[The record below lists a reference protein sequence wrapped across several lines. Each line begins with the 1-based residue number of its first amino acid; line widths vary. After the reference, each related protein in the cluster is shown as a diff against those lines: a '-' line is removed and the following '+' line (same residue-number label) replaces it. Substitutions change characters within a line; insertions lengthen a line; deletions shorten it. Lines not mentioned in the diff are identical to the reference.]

1 MKQGFIINGILMLAA
16 FALEAEGQSM
26 YTPGMVRDGK
36 NLRAPLD
43 PPEQPVGAK
52 AWLVEPDIELHCF
65 DMGKGKNILIVHGG
79 PGYPPSSPWPG
90 MVPLKGE
97 YRMHFYHQRGCGR
110 STRPVDKFTS
120 SNYFQ
125 NMMTLDKALGLGA
138 QIADIERIR
147 RILGDEELI
156 IVGHSFGGFIASL
169 YAVEFPEHVR
179 ALVLVAPADA
189 LVMPAKGGGLFEEV
203 GRRLPKS
210 MGKEFA
216 SFLKDYFDYGDI
228 FSKSEED
235 LKKMNRRLAAYI
247 MAAYEIEGIGVTP
260 CTDLE
265 GLGGWVPHAVYFSMG
280 LRYDFRDALKKVENP
295 VLVIHGAKDLQPEEA
310 SRMYVECF
318 PNARLEVMKGSSHFP
333 FQEQPEEFSRIVSV
347 FIAGQRQP
355 RPGE

>member
-1 MKQGFIINGILMLAA
+1 MKRGFIFAGIFLLAA
-16 FALEAEGQSM
+16 FALEAKGQSM
-26 YTPGMVRDGK
+26 YTPGMVRAGK

-43 PPEQPVGAK
+43 PPEQPAGEK
-52 AWLVEPDIELHCF
+52 SWLVEPDIELYCF
-65 DMGKGKNILIVHGG
+65 SMGKGKNILLVHGG

-90 MVPLKGE
+90 MLPLKSE

-147 RILGDEELI
+147 RILGDEKLI
-156 IVGHSFGGFIASL
+156 IIGHSFGGFIASL
-169 YAVEFPEHVR
+169 YAVEFPEHVH
-179 ALVLVAPADA
+179 ALILVAPADA
-189 LVMPAKGGGLFEEV
+189 LVMPVKGGGLFEEV

-210 MGKEFA
+210 MGNEFK

-235 LKKMNRRLAAYI
+235 LKKMNRRLAAYV
-247 MAAYEIEGIGVTP
+247 MAAYEMEGIGIP
-260 CTDLE
+260 PSTDLK
-265 GLGGWVPHAVYFSMG
+265 GLGGWVTHAVYFSTG
-280 LRYDFRDALKKVENP
+280 LRYDYRDALKKVEIP

-310 SRMYVECF
+310 SRMYVDCF
-318 PNARLEVMKGSSHFP
+318 PNARLEVMKESSHFP
-333 FQEQPEEFSRIVSV
+333 FQEQPEEFSRIVGA
-347 FIAGQRQP
+347 FIAGQR
-355 RPGE
+355 